1 MKNLLSF
8 NTFLFVIAIGVVYFD
23 QQMGAP
29 HAVCWSKSFD
39 SALKQVFCLFPSL
52 MEKKER
58 KKKRKCKNNT
68 KNMHKRVNV

>member
-8 NTFLFVIAIGVVYFD
+8 NTFLFVIAICVVYFD

-52 MEKKER
+52 MEKKKE
-58 KKKRKCKNNT
+58 KRKESAKITQKTCIKG
-68 KNMHKRVNV
+68 VNV